1 MVRVRVWVNSLGEGS
16 GEGER
21 GEGSTILEKFEPM
34 TVMGS
39 AIVMMPAIITTTVM
53 SLPSGVT
60 WMESRLGVG

>member
-1 MVRVRVWVNSLGEGS
+1 MGEGS
-16 GEGER
+16 GEGESC
-21 GEGSTILEKFEPM
+21 EDSTILEKFEPM

-60 WMESRLGVG
+60 WMESRFGIG

>member
-1 MVRVRVWVNSLGEGS
+1 MKSLGEGS
-16 GEGER
+16 GEGESC
-21 GEGSTILEKFEPM
+21 EDSTILEKFEPM

-60 WMESRLGVG
+60 WMESRLGLG